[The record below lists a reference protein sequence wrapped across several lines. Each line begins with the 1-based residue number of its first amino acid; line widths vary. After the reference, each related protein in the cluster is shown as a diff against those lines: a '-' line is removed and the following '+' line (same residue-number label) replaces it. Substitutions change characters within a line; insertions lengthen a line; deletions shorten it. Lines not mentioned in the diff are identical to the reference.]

1 LHEINE
7 AAKMEHIEKQQTL
20 PETPERPPVLRPL
33 LAAVIIILIFF
44 GGLGTWAALAPLDSA
59 ALAPGRVTVASNRK
73 TVQHLEGGI
82 VKNLLMKEGDAVI
95 GGQIL
100 IQLDDTQ
107 ARARLELLRSRYD
120 KLMATEARLRAERA
134 NAAAIRFP
142 ESLNSRRD
150 QHQVAEILDGEKALF
165 EARRRSIEGRIEIF
179 HKRIAQLKKEIS
191 GLEAQVAAKEEQ
203 IVLIKEERASFEEL
217 FKKGYVGKARIL
229 SLKREE
235 AKLKGDHGEHLSLI
249 IKARKRIGETELE
262 IIDLKNN
269 MLNQVVSG
277 LRDTQG
283 EFIDVSERLK
293 AAEDILVRTD
303 IRAPQSGVVMGLNVH
318 TEAGVITP
326 GQRLLDIVPED
337 DTLVIEAQVTPN
349 DIDVVYAG
357 LPAQVRLTAF
367 KQRNTPMLDG
377 KLTRVS
383 ADSFTDERSGASYF
397 LARVAIEAA
406 ELKKLNGHELYP
418 GMGAEVMIKTG
429 KRTTMDYIL
438 APLTDSLRR
447 AFRED

>member
-1 LHEINE
+1 M
-7 AAKMEHIEKQQTL
+7 KMEQINKQQTL
-20 PETPERPPVLRPL
+20 PEIPERPPVARPL
-33 LAAVIIILIFF
+33 LAAAIIILIFF
-44 GGLGTWAALAPLDSA
+44 GGFGTWAALAPLDSA

-82 VKNLLMKEGDAVI
+82 IKNLLVKEGDAVA

-107 ARARLELLRSRYD
+107 SRARLELLLGRYD
-120 KLMATEARLRAERA
+120 KLLATEARLMAERVS
-134 NAAAIRFP
+134 AAGIKCP
-142 ESLNSRRD
+142 DSLTSRRD
-150 QHQVAEILDGEKALF
+150 QPQVAKLLDAETALF
-165 EARRRSIEGRIEIF
+165 EVRRRSIEGRIRIF
-179 HKRIAQLKKEIS
+179 HKRIAQLNKEIS
-191 GLEAQVAAKEEQ
+191 GLAAQVAAKDDQ
-203 IVLIKEERASFEEL
+203 LALIEDERLSLETL
-217 FKKGYVGKARIL
+217 FKRGVVGKSRL
-229 SLKREE
+229 LRLKREE
-235 AKLKGDHGEHLSLI
+235 AKLKGDRGEHLSLI
-249 IKARKRIGETELE
+249 TKARQRIGETELE
-262 IIDLKNN
+262 IIDVKNK

-277 LRDTQG
+277 LHDTQA
-283 EFIDVSERLK
+283 ELVEVSERLK
-293 AAEDILVRTD
+293 AAEDILVRSD
-303 IRAPQSGVVMGLNVH
+303 IRAPQAGVVMGLNVH
-318 TEAGVITP
+318 TEAGVIAP

-367 KQRNTPMLDG
+367 KQRNTPMLEG

-397 LARVAIEAA
+397 LARVTIDAA
-406 ELKKLNGHELYP
+406 QLKKLDGRELYP

-438 APLTDSLRR
+438 APLTDSLRQ

>member
-1 LHEINE
+1 MDQINN
-7 AAKMEHIEKQQTL
+7 QQPL
-20 PETPERPPVLRPL
+20 PETPERPPVGRPL
-33 LAAVIIILIFF
+33 LAAAIIILIFF
-44 GGLGTWAALAPLDSA
+44 GGFGTWAALAPLDSA

-73 TVQHLEGGI
+73 TIQHLEGGI
-82 VKNLLMKEGDAVI
+82 VKNLLVKEGDAVA

-107 ARARLELLRSRYD
+107 ARARLELLLGRYD
-120 KLMATEARLRAERA
+120 NLLATEARLMAERVS
-134 NAAAIRFP
+134 AAGIRFP
-142 ESLNSRRD
+142 DSLTSRRD
-150 QHQVAEILDGEKALF
+150 QPQVAKLLDAETALF
-165 EARRRSIEGRIEIF
+165 EVRRRSIEGRIRIF

-191 GLEAQVAAKEEQ
+191 GLAAQVAAEDDQ
-203 IVLIKEERASFEEL
+203 LVLIADERLSLETL
-217 FKKGYVGKARIL
+217 FKKGVVGKSRL
-229 SLKREE
+229 LRLKREE
-235 AKLKGDHGEHLSLI
+235 AKLKGDRGEHLSLI
-249 IKARKRIGETELE
+249 TKARQRIGEPELE
-262 IIDLKNN
+262 IIDIKNK
-269 MLNQVVSG
+269 MLNQVVGG
-277 LRDTQG
+277 LHDTQA
-283 EFIDVSERLK
+283 ELVEVSERLK
-293 AAEDILVRTD
+293 AAEDILVRSD
-303 IRAPQSGVVMGLNVH
+303 IRAPQAGVVMGLNVH
-318 TEAGVITP
+318 TEAGVIAP

-367 KQRNTPMLDG
+367 KQRNTPMLEG

-397 LARVAIEAA
+397 LARVAIDAV
-406 ELKKLNGHELYP
+406 ELKKLDGRELYP

-438 APLTDSLRR
+438 APLTDSLRQ

>member
-1 LHEINE
+1 MEQIN
-7 AAKMEHIEKQQTL
+7 KQQTL
-20 PETPERPPVLRPL
+20 PETPERPPVARPL
-33 LAAVIIILIFF
+33 LAAAIIILVFF
-44 GGLGTWAALAPLDSA
+44 GGFGTWAALAPLDSA

-73 TVQHLEGGI
+73 TIQHLEGGI
-82 VKNLLMKEGDAVI
+82 VKNLLVKEGDAVA

-107 ARARLELLRSRYD
+107 SRARLDLLRSRYD
-120 KLMATEARLRAERA
+120 KLMATEARLEAEQA
-134 NAAAIRFP
+134 LVPGIRFQ
-142 ESLNSRRD
+142 ESLTARRD
-150 QHQVAEILDGEKALF
+150 QPQVAKILNAEKALF
-165 EARRRSIEGRIEIF
+165 ESRRRSTEGRIRIF
-179 HKRIAQLKKEIS
+179 HKRIAQLNKEIS
-191 GLEAQVAAKEEQ
+191 GLQAQVAAEEEQ
-203 IVLIKEERASFEEL
+203 LVLIADERASFEKL
-217 FKKGYVGKARIL
+217 FKRGVVGKARL
-229 SLKREE
+229 LKLKREE
-235 AKLKGDHGEHLSLI
+235 ADLKGDRAEHLSLI
-249 IKARKRIGETELE
+249 TKARQRIGETELE

-269 MLNQVVSG
+269 VLNQVVGG
-277 LRDTQG
+277 LRDTQA
-283 EFIDVSERLK
+283 ELVEVSERLK
-293 AAEDILVRTD
+293 AAEDILVRSD
-303 IRAPQSGVVMGLNVH
+303 IRAPQAGVVMGLNVH
-318 TEAGVITP
+318 TEAGVIAP

-337 DTLVIEAQVTPN
+337 DTLVIEAQITPN

-397 LARVAIEAA
+397 LARITIDAA
-406 ELKKLNGHELYP
+406 QLKKLDGRELYP

>member
-1 LHEINE
+1 
-7 AAKMEHIEKQQTL
+7 MEQIAKQQTL
-20 PETPERPPVLRPL
+20 PEIPERPPVGRPL

-44 GGLGTWAALAPLDSA
+44 GGFGAWAVLAPLDSA

-82 VKNLLMKEGDAVI
+82 VKELLVKEGDAVA
-95 GGQIL
+95 GDQVL
-100 IQLDDTQ
+100 IRLDDTQ

-120 KLMATEARLRAERA
+120 TLLATEARLTAEQA
-134 NAAAIRFP
+134 FAAEIRFP
-142 ESLNSRRD
+142 ESLSSRRD
-150 QHQVAEILDGEKALF
+150 QPQVAKILDAEKALF
-165 EARRRSIEGRIEIF
+165 EARQRSTEGRIHIF
-179 HKRIAQLKKEIS
+179 HKRMDQLKKEIS
-191 GLEAQVAAKEEQ
+191 GLQAQLAAEDEQ
-203 IVLIKEERASFEEL
+203 LVLVKDERASFDIL
-217 FKKGYVGKARIL
+217 FKKGYVGKARL
-229 SLKREE
+229 LALKRQE
-235 AKLKGDHGEHLSLI
+235 AELKGDRGDHVGLI
-249 IKARKRIGETELE
+249 AKARQRIGETELQ

-269 MLNQVVSG
+269 ILNQVVSS
-277 LRDTQG
+277 LRDTQA
-283 EFIDVSERLK
+283 ELVDVSERLK

-303 IRAPQSGVVMGLNVH
+303 IRAPQAGIVMGLNVH
-318 TEAGVITP
+318 TEGGVIAP
-326 GQRLLDIVPED
+326 RQRLLDIVPKG

-349 DIDVVYAG
+349 DIDVVHAG

-377 KLTRVS
+377 KLTRIS

-397 LARVAIEAA
+397 LARVTIDAA
-406 ELKKLNGHELYP
+406 ELKKLDGRELYP

>member
-1 LHEINE
+1 
-7 AAKMEHIEKQQTL
+7 MEPLGKIQPIAQ
-20 PETPERPPVLRPL
+20 PPERPPVGKPL
-33 LAAVIIILIFF
+33 MAAVIIIFIFF
-44 GGLGTWAALAPLDSA
+44 GGFGAWAALAPLDSA

-82 VKNLLMKEGDAVI
+82 VKSLLVKEGDAVAED
-95 GGQIL
+95 QVL

-107 ARARLELLRSRYD
+107 ARARLELLSSRYD
-120 KLMATEARLRAERA
+120 KLLATQARLEAERA
-134 NAAAIRFP
+134 SAPEIQYP
-142 ESLNSRRD
+142 ESLTARRD
-150 QHQVAEILDGEKALF
+150 QPQVARVLDAETALF
-165 EARRRSIEGRIEIF
+165 EARRKSTEGRIHIF
-179 HKRIAQLKKEIS
+179 HKRIAQLNKEIS
-191 GLEAQVAAKEEQ
+191 GLEAQVTAEENQ
-203 IVLIKEERASFEEL
+203 LALIEDERASLETLFE
-217 FKKGYVGKARIL
+217 KGYTGKARL
-229 SLKREE
+229 LALKREE
-235 AKLKGDHGEHLSLI
+235 AELQGDLGDHLSLI
-249 IKARKRIGETELE
+249 AKARQRIGETELE
-262 IIDLKNN
+262 IIDLKNS
-269 MLNQVVSG
+269 MLNQVVSS
-277 LRDTQG
+277 LRDTQA
-283 EFIDVSERLK
+283 ELVDVSERLK

-303 IRAPQSGVVMGLNVH
+303 IRAPQAGVVMGLNVH

-326 GQRLLDIVPED
+326 GQHLLDIVPED

-383 ADSFTDERSGASYF
+383 ADSFTDERTGAAYF
-397 LARVAIEAA
+397 LARVTIDAE
-406 ELKKLNGHELYP
+406 ELKKLDGRELYP

>member
-1 LHEINE
+1 
-7 AAKMEHIEKQQTL
+7 
-20 PETPERPPVLRPL
+20 
-33 LAAVIIILIFF
+33 
-44 GGLGTWAALAPLDSA
+44 LDSA

-73 TVQHLEGGI
+73 TIQHLEGGI
-82 VKNLLMKEGDAVI
+82 VKNLLVKEGDAVA

-107 ARARLELLRSRYD
+107 SRARLELLLGRYD
-120 KLMATEARLRAERA
+120 KLLATEARLKAEQA
-134 NAAAIRFP
+134 FAAGIKFP
-142 ESLNSRRD
+142 VPLILRRD
-150 QHQVAEILDGEKALF
+150 QPQVVKLLDAEKALF
-165 EARRRSIEGRIEIF
+165 ESRRRSIEGRIRIF
-179 HKRIAQLKKEIS
+179 HKRIDQLNNEIS

-203 IVLIKEERASFEEL
+203 FVLVEDERASFEVL
-217 FKKGYVGKARIL
+217 FQKGYVSKVRLLA
-229 SLKREE
+229 LKREE
-235 AKLKGDHGEHLSLI
+235 AKLKGDRGEHLSLI
-249 IKARKRIGETELE
+249 TKARQRIGETELE

-269 MLNQVVSG
+269 TLNQVVSG
-277 LRDTQG
+277 LRDTQA
-283 EFIDVSERLK
+283 ELVEVSERLK
-293 AAEDILVRTD
+293 AAEDILVRSD
-303 IRAPQSGVVMGLNVH
+303 IRAPQAGVVMGLNVH
-318 TEAGVITP
+318 TEAGVIAP

-367 KQRNTPMLDG
+367 KQRNTPMLEG

-397 LARVAIEAA
+397 LARVAIDAA
-406 ELKKLNGHELYP
+406 ELKKLDGRELYP

-438 APLTDSLRR
+438 APLTDSLRQ

>member
-1 LHEINE
+1 
-7 AAKMEHIEKQQTL
+7 MEPSNTQQSL
-20 PETPERPPVLRPL
+20 PETPERPPVGRPL
-33 LAAVIIILIFF
+33 LAAAIIILVFF
-44 GGLGTWAALAPLDSA
+44 GGFGAWAVLAPLDSA

-82 VKNLLMKEGDAVI
+82 VKELLVKEGDAVA
-95 GGQIL
+95 GDQVL
-100 IQLDDTQ
+100 IKLDDTQ
-107 ARARLELLRSRYD
+107 ARARLDLLYSRYD
-120 KLMATEARLRAERA
+120 KLLATEARLETEQASAAE
-134 NAAAIRFP
+134 IVFP
-142 ESLNSRRD
+142 ESLTSRRH
-150 QHQVAEILDGEKALF
+150 QPQVAKILDAEKALF
-165 EARRRSIEGRIEIF
+165 EARQRSTEGRIHIF
-179 HKRIAQLKKEIS
+179 HKRIDQLNKEIS
-191 GLEAQVAAKEEQ
+191 GLAAQVAAEDEQ
-203 IVLIKEERASFEEL
+203 LVIIEDERASFEVL
-217 FKKGYVGKARIL
+217 FKKGVVGKARL
-229 SLKREE
+229 LRLKREA
-235 AKLKGDHGEHLSLI
+235 AKLKGERGDHLSQI
-249 IKARKRIGETELE
+249 TQARQRIGETELE
-262 IIDLKNN
+262 IIDLKNS

-277 LRDTQG
+277 LSDTQA
-283 EFIDVSERLK
+283 ELVDVSERLK

-303 IRAPQSGVVMGLNVH
+303 IRAPQAGDVMGLNVH
-318 TEAGVITP
+318 TEAGVIAP

-367 KQRNTPMLDG
+367 KQRNTPLLDG

-397 LARVAIEAA
+397 LARITIDAA
-406 ELKKLNGHELYP
+406 ELKKLDGRELYP

>member
-1 LHEINE
+1 MEQIN
-7 AAKMEHIEKQQTL
+7 KQQAL
-20 PETPERPPVLRPL
+20 PETPDRPPVGRPL
-33 LAAVIIILIFF
+33 LAAAIIILIFF
-44 GGLGTWAALAPLDSA
+44 GGFGTWAALAPLDSA

-73 TVQHLEGGI
+73 TIQHLEGGI
-82 VKNLLMKEGDAVI
+82 VKNLLVKEGDAVA

-107 ARARLELLRSRYD
+107 ARARLDLLLGRYD
-120 KLMATEARLRAERA
+120 NLLATEARLMAERVS
-134 NAAAIRFP
+134 AAGIKFP
-142 ESLNSRRD
+142 DSLTSRRD
-150 QHQVAEILDGEKALF
+150 QPQVAKLLDAETALF
-165 EARRRSIEGRIEIF
+165 EVRRRSIEGRIRIF

-191 GLEAQVAAKEEQ
+191 GLEAQIAAEDDQ
-203 IVLIKEERASFEEL
+203 LVLIADERSSLETL
-217 FKKGYVGKARIL
+217 FKRGVVGKSRL
-229 SLKREE
+229 LRLKREE
-235 AKLKGDHGEHLSLI
+235 AKLKGDRGEHLSLI
-249 IKARKRIGETELE
+249 TKARQRIGETELE
-262 IIDLKNN
+262 IIDVKNK

-277 LRDTQG
+277 LHDTQA
-283 EFIDVSERLK
+283 ELVEVSERLK
-293 AAEDILVRTD
+293 AAEDILVRSD
-303 IRAPQSGVVMGLNVH
+303 IRAPQAGVVMGLNVH
-318 TEAGVITP
+318 TEAGVIAP

-367 KQRNTPMLDG
+367 KQRNTPLLDG
-377 KLTRVS
+377 KLIRVS

-397 LARVAIEAA
+397 LARVAIDAA
-406 ELKKLNGHELYP
+406 ELKKLDGRELYP

-438 APLTDSLRR
+438 APLTDSLRQ

>member
-1 LHEINE
+1 MEQINE
-7 AAKMEHIEKQQTL
+7 QQTL
-20 PETPERPPVLRPL
+20 PEIPERPPVGRPL
-33 LAAVIIILIFF
+33 LAAAIIILIFF
-44 GGLGTWAALAPLDSA
+44 GGFGTWAALAPLDSA
-59 ALAPGRVTVASNRK
+59 ALAPGRVTVDSNRK
-73 TVQHLEGGI
+73 TIQHLEGGI
-82 VKNLLMKEGDAVI
+82 VKNLLVKEGDAVA

-107 ARARLELLRSRYD
+107 SRARLDLLRSRYD
-120 KLMATEARLRAERA
+120 KLMATEARLEAEQA
-134 NAAAIRFP
+134 LVPGIRFP
-142 ESLNSRRD
+142 ESLTARRD
-150 QHQVAEILDGEKALF
+150 QPQVAKILNAEKALF
-165 EARRRSIEGRIEIF
+165 ESRRRSTEGRIRIF
-179 HKRIAQLKKEIS
+179 HKRIAQLNKEIS
-191 GLEAQVAAKEEQ
+191 GLQAQVAAEEEQ
-203 IVLIKEERASFEEL
+203 FVLIADERASFEVL
-217 FKKGYVGKARIL
+217 FQKGYVGKARL
-229 SLKREE
+229 LALKREE
-235 AKLKGDHGEHLSLI
+235 AKLKGDRGEHLSLI
-249 IKARKRIGETELE
+249 TKARQRIGETELE
-262 IIDLKNN
+262 IIDLKKN
-269 MLNQVVSG
+269 MLNQAVSG
-277 LRDTQG
+277 LRDTQA
-283 EFIDVSERLK
+283 ELVEVSERLK

-303 IRAPQSGVVMGLNVH
+303 IRAPQAGVVMGLNVH
-318 TEAGVITP
+318 TEGGVIAP

-397 LARVAIEAA
+397 LARVAIDAA
-406 ELKKLNGHELYP
+406 ELKKLDGRELYP

-438 APLTDSLRR
+438 APLTDSLRQ

>member
-1 LHEINE
+1 
-7 AAKMEHIEKQQTL
+7 MEPSNTQQPL
-20 PETPERPPVLRPL
+20 PETPERPPVGRPL
-33 LAAVIIILIFF
+33 LAAAIIILVFF
-44 GGLGTWAALAPLDSA
+44 GGFGAWAVLAPLDSA

-82 VKNLLMKEGDAVI
+82 VKELLVKEGDAVA
-95 GGQIL
+95 GDQVL
-100 IQLDDTQ
+100 IKLDDTQ
-107 ARARLELLRSRYD
+107 ARARLDLLYSRYD
-120 KLMATEARLRAERA
+120 KLLATEARLETEQASAAE
-134 NAAAIRFP
+134 IVFP
-142 ESLNSRRD
+142 ESLTSRRH
-150 QHQVAEILDGEKALF
+150 QPQVAKILDAEKALF
-165 EARRRSIEGRIEIF
+165 EARQRSTEGRIHIF
-179 HKRIAQLKKEIS
+179 HKRIDQLNKEIS
-191 GLEAQVAAKEEQ
+191 GLAAQVAAEDEQ
-203 IVLIKEERASFEEL
+203 LVIIEDERASFEVL
-217 FKKGYVGKARIL
+217 FKKGVVGKARL
-229 SLKREE
+229 LRLKREA
-235 AKLKGDHGEHLSLI
+235 AKLKGERGDHLSQI
-249 IKARKRIGETELE
+249 TQARQRIGETELE
-262 IIDLKNN
+262 IIDLKNS

-277 LRDTQG
+277 LSDTQA
-283 EFIDVSERLK
+283 ELVDVSERLK

-303 IRAPQSGVVMGLNVH
+303 IRAPQAGVVMGLNVH
-318 TEAGVITP
+318 TEAGVIAP

-367 KQRNTPMLDG
+367 KQRNTPLLDG

-397 LARVAIEAA
+397 LARITIDAA
-406 ELKKLNGHELYP
+406 ELKKLDGRELYP

>member
-1 LHEINE
+1 
-7 AAKMEHIEKQQTL
+7 MEPSNTQQPL
-20 PETPERPPVLRPL
+20 PEIPERPPVGRPL
-33 LAAVIIILIFF
+33 LAAAIIILVFF
-44 GGLGTWAALAPLDSA
+44 GGFGAWAVLAPLDSA

-82 VKNLLMKEGDAVI
+82 VKELLVKEGDAVA
-95 GGQIL
+95 GDQVL
-100 IQLDDTQ
+100 IKLDDTQ
-107 ARARLELLRSRYD
+107 ARARLDLLYSRYD
-120 KLMATEARLRAERA
+120 KLLATEARLETEQASAAE
-134 NAAAIRFP
+134 IVFP
-142 ESLNSRRD
+142 ESLTSRRH
-150 QHQVAEILDGEKALF
+150 QPQVAKILDAEKALF
-165 EARRRSIEGRIEIF
+165 EARQRSTEGRIHIF
-179 HKRIAQLKKEIS
+179 HKRIDQLNKEIS
-191 GLEAQVAAKEEQ
+191 GLAAQVAAEDEQ
-203 IVLIKEERASFEEL
+203 LVIIEDERASFEVL
-217 FKKGYVGKARIL
+217 FKKGVVGKARL
-229 SLKREE
+229 LRLKREA
-235 AKLKGDHGEHLSLI
+235 AKLKGERGDHLSQI
-249 IKARKRIGETELE
+249 TQARQRIGETELE
-262 IIDLKNN
+262 IIDLKNS

-277 LRDTQG
+277 LSDTQA
-283 EFIDVSERLK
+283 ELVDVSERLK

-303 IRAPQSGVVMGLNVH
+303 IRAPQAGVVMGLNVH
-318 TEAGVITP
+318 TEAGVIAP

-367 KQRNTPMLDG
+367 KQRNTPLLDG

-397 LARVAIEAA
+397 LARITIDAA
-406 ELKKLNGHELYP
+406 ELKKLDGRELYP

>member
-1 LHEINE
+1 
-7 AAKMEHIEKQQTL
+7 MEQIAKQQTL
-20 PETPERPPVLRPL
+20 PEIPERPPVGRPL

-44 GGLGTWAALAPLDSA
+44 GGFGAWAVLAPLDSA

-82 VKNLLMKEGDAVI
+82 VKELLVKEGDAVA

-100 IQLDDTQ
+100 IRLDDTQ
-107 ARARLELLRSRYD
+107 ARARLELLLGRYD
-120 KLMATEARLRAERA
+120 NLLATEARLMAERVP
-134 NAAAIRFP
+134 AAGIKFP
-142 ESLNSRRD
+142 DSLTSRRD
-150 QHQVAEILDGEKALF
+150 QPQVAKLLDAETALF
-165 EARRRSIEGRIEIF
+165 EARRRSIEGRIRIF

-191 GLEAQVAAKEEQ
+191 GLAAQIAAEDDQ
-203 IVLIKEERASFEEL
+203 LVLIADERSSLETL
-217 FKKGYVGKARIL
+217 FKRGVVGKSRL
-229 SLKREE
+229 LRLKREE
-235 AKLKGDHGEHLSLI
+235 AKLKGDRGEHLSLI
-249 IKARKRIGETELE
+249 TKTRQRIGETELE
-262 IIDLKNN
+262 IIDIKNN

-277 LRDTQG
+277 LHDTQA
-283 EFIDVSERLK
+283 ELVEVSERLK
-293 AAEDILVRTD
+293 AAEDILVRSD
-303 IRAPQSGVVMGLNVH
+303 IRAPQAGVVMGLNVH
-318 TEAGVITP
+318 TEAGVIAP

-337 DTLVIEAQVTPN
+337 DTLVIEAQITPN

-357 LPAQVRLTAF
+357 LPAHVRLTAF

-397 LARVAIEAA
+397 LARVTIDAA
-406 ELKKLNGHELYP
+406 ELKKLDGRELYP

>member
-1 LHEINE
+1 MEQIN
-7 AAKMEHIEKQQTL
+7 KQQTL
-20 PETPERPPVLRPL
+20 PEIPDRPPVRRPL
-33 LAAVIIILIFF
+33 LAAAIIILIFF
-44 GGLGTWAALAPLDSA
+44 GGFGTWAALAPLDSA

-82 VKNLLMKEGDAVI
+82 VKNLLVKEGDAVA

-107 ARARLELLRSRYD
+107 ARARLELLLGRYD
-120 KLMATEARLRAERA
+120 TLLATEARLMAERVS
-134 NAAAIRFP
+134 AAGIKFP
-142 ESLNSRRD
+142 DSLTSRRD
-150 QHQVAEILDGEKALF
+150 QPQVAKLLDAETALF
-165 EARRRSIEGRIEIF
+165 EVRRRSIEGRIRIF

-191 GLEAQVAAKEEQ
+191 GLAAQIAAEDDQ
-203 IVLIKEERASFEEL
+203 LVLIADERSSLETL
-217 FKKGYVGKARIL
+217 FKRGVVGKSRL
-229 SLKREE
+229 LRLKREE
-235 AKLKGDHGEHLSLI
+235 AKLKGDRGEHLSLI
-249 IKARKRIGETELE
+249 TKARQRIGETELE
-262 IIDLKNN
+262 IIDIKNN

-277 LRDTQG
+277 LHDTQA
-283 EFIDVSERLK
+283 ELVEVSERLK

-303 IRAPQSGVVMGLNVH
+303 IRAPQAGVVMGLNVH
-318 TEAGVITP
+318 TEGGVIAP
-326 GQRLLDIVPED
+326 RQRLLDIVPED
-337 DTLVIEAQVTPN
+337 DTLVIEAQIAPN

-397 LARVAIEAA
+397 LARVAIDAA
-406 ELKKLNGHELYP
+406 QLKKLDGRELYP

-429 KRTTMDYIL
+429 KRTTLDYIL
-438 APLTDSLRR
+438 APLTDSLRQ